1 MTDRRRGSALRQG
14 LLAGLLAA
22 ALCIPGAARGQEP
35 PGPPDFAWPY
45 GVVQADGANLDPA
58 VQPVIALVNG
68 RACGEDLTRVA
79 APGPGTP
86 ASDVGKTVYVVD
98 VLADGSRPGQ
108 RPGCGTPGAGIRL
121 WFPVARRFA
130 VQEPVFA
137 PGGQRVDVELGPA
150 LPFRMAAPLVA
161 SDGVN

>member
-1 MTDRRRGSALRQG
+1 MTTLRRGWARRLMIF
-14 LLAGLLAA
+14 AGLLAA
-22 ALCIPGAARGQEP
+22 ALSFPAGSGAQQP

-45 GVVQADGANLDPA
+45 GIVQADGANLDPA

-68 RACGEDLTRVA
+68 KACGDGVTQVA
-79 APGPGTP
+79 AAGPGTP

-98 VLADGSRPGQ
+98 VLADGSGPGQ
-108 RPGCGTPGAGIRL
+108 RPGCGAPGLPIRL

-130 VQEPVFA
+130 LQEPLFA
-137 PGGQRVDVELGPA
+137 PGGQRADVDLGPA
-150 LPFRMAAPLVA
+150 LPFRLTAPQAA